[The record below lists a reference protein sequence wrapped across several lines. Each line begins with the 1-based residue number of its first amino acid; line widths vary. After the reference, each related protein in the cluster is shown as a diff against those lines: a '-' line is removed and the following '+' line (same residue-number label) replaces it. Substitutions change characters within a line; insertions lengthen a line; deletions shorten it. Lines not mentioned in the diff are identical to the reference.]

1 MMTPPALRHPLFA
14 RVWFGGVVS
23 AVGTQMSNVAKAWVL
38 YAITGSAVALGI
50 EGLCFSL
57 PIMVLPLLTDPL
69 TDRLPR
75 AAVLQTTMAAEAV
88 MATVLAAT
96 AATGTLRPWMLYLTA
111 ALEAS
116 RLALDIPARTALVA
130 TLVPAADLHSAQSLS
145 SVVYS
150 SSALIGPAV
159 GGVLLA
165 VAGPAPVFG
174 INAVSCVLAL
184 IAFRPV
190 SAQLR
195 LPVKATLD
203 GSSTPRLFDG
213 ARFASRRPE
222 ITRLLVVLFTT
233 STLVIGTETLLPVL
247 DQTRWHGGPIGYGL
261 LRMAPGIAALVT
273 GVFLSVR
280 PQPTRPGRAILLS
293 GIVAGTALVAF
304 PLAPRLWMAFVLL
317 ATGSVAVS
325 AAQVFVLTGLQQ
337 RTPDRF
343 RGAVGGFTA
352 MTQSGFAGIAAAGMA
367 LAAAGIPAPAV
378 VITVAVTTAITAV
391 LAAPLQGIS
400 HDSPL
405 RDSARDTRWRPPP
418 PAGKSPGTR
427 TRPR

>member
-1 MMTPPALRHPLFA
+1 MMAPPALRHPLFV
-14 RVWFGGVVS
+14 RVWAGGVVS

-57 PIMVLPLLTDPL
+57 PIMLLPLLTGPL

-75 AAVLQTTMAAEAV
+75 TAVLQATMAAEAV
-88 MATVLAAT
+88 LATALAAT
-96 AATGTLRPWMLYLTA
+96 AATGTVRPWMLYLTA

-116 RLALDIPARTALVA
+116 RLALDIPARNALIA

-150 SSALIGPAV
+150 SSALIGPAL

-165 VAGPAPVFG
+165 VAGPAPVFAL
-174 INAVSCVLAL
+174 NAVSSVLAL

-190 SAQLR
+190 SARLR
-195 LPVKATLD
+195 QPATAAAD
-203 GSSTPRLFDG
+203 GRSGPPRLFDG
-213 ARFASRRPE
+213 ARFAGRNPA
-222 ITRLLVVLFTT
+222 ILRLLVVLFST

-273 GVFLSVR
+273 GVFLSLR
-280 PQPTRPGRAILLS
+280 PQPASPGRAILLS
-293 GIVAGTALVAF
+293 GIVAGGALVAF
-304 PLAPRLWMAFVLL
+304 PLAPRLWIAFALL
-317 ATGSVAVS
+317 AIGSVAVS
-325 AAQVFVLTGLQQ
+325 AAQVFILTGLQQ
-337 RTPDRF
+337 RTPDRV

-352 MTQSGFAGIAAAGMA
+352 MTQSGFAGVAAAGMA
-367 LAAAGIPAPAV
+367 LGAGGIPAPAV
-378 VITVAVTTAITAV
+378 IIAVAAATAATAV
-391 LAAPLQGIS
+391 LGNPPGRVAT
-400 HDSPL
+400 HD
-405 RDSARDTRWRPPP
+405 AE
-418 PAGKSPGTR
+418 PAGQADAVHPVPGPAKETR
-427 TRPR
+427 AG

>member
-1 MMTPPALRHPLFA
+1 MMAPPALRHPLFV
-14 RVWFGGVVS
+14 RVWAGGIVS
-23 AVGTQMSNVAKAWVL
+23 AVGTQMSNVGKAWVL

-57 PIMVLPLLTDPL
+57 PIMLLPLLTGPL

-88 MATVLAAT
+88 LATALAAT

-116 RLALDIPARTALVA
+116 RLALDIPARNALIA
-130 TLVPAADLHSAQSLS
+130 GLVPAADLHSAQSLS

-150 SSALIGPAV
+150 SSALIGPAL

-165 VAGPAPVFG
+165 VAGPAPVFAL
-174 INAVSCVLAL
+174 NAVSSLLAL

-190 SAQLR
+190 SARLR
-195 LPVKATLD
+195 QPATAKATAPATAPATVD
-203 GSSTPRLFDG
+203 SPSRPPRLFDG
-213 ARFASRRPE
+213 ARFAGRNPA
-222 ITRLLVVLFTT
+222 ILRLLVVLFST

-273 GVFLSVR
+273 GVFLSLR
-280 PQPTRPGRAILLS
+280 PQPASPGRAILLS
-293 GIVAGTALVAF
+293 GVVAGAALVAF
-304 PLAPRLWMAFVLL
+304 PLAPRLWIAFALL
-317 ATGSVAVS
+317 AIGSVAVS
-325 AAQVFVLTGLQQ
+325 AAQVFILTGLQQ
-337 RTPDRF
+337 RTPDRV

-367 LAAAGIPAPAV
+367 LGAGGIPAPAV
-378 VITVAVTTAITAV
+378 IIAVAAATAATAV
-391 LAAPLQGIS
+391 LGNRLQRVAPQDAEPTS
-400 HDSPL
+400 HAD
-405 RDSARDTRWRPPP
+405 
-418 PAGKSPGTR
+418 AG
-427 TRPR
+427 

>member
-1 MMTPPALRHPLFA
+1 MITPPALRHPLFV
-14 RVWFGGVVS
+14 RVWAGGIVS
-23 AVGTQMSNVAKAWVL
+23 AVGTQMSNVAKVWVL
-38 YAITGSAVALGI
+38 YAITGSTVALGI

-57 PIMVLPLLTDPL
+57 PIMLLPLLTGPL

-75 AAVLQTTMAAEAV
+75 AAVLQTTMAVEAV
-88 MATVLAAT
+88 IATVLAVT
-96 AATGTLRPWMLYLTA
+96 TATGTLRPWMLYLTA

-116 RLALDIPARTALVA
+116 RLALDIPARSALIA

-145 SVVYS
+145 AVVYS
-150 SSALIGPAV
+150 SSALIGPAL

-165 VAGPAPVFG
+165 VAGAAPVFA

-190 SAQLR
+190 SAR
-195 LPVKATLD
+195 LGRPSKPALAGT
-203 GSSTPRLFDG
+203 GAAPRLFDG
-213 ARFASRRPE
+213 ARFAARHPE
-222 ITRLLVVLFTT
+222 LIRLLVILFTT

-247 DQTRWHGGPIGYGL
+247 GQTRWHGGPIGYGL

-280 PQPTRPGRAILLS
+280 PPPRSPGRAIRLS
-293 GIVAGTALVAF
+293 GLVAAAALVAF
-304 PLAPRLWMAFVLL
+304 PLAPRLWIAFVLL
-317 ATGSVAVS
+317 AAGSVAVS

-337 RTPDRF
+337 STPDRV

-367 LAAAGIPAPAV
+367 LASAGLPVSAV
-378 VITVAVTTAITAV
+378 IITVAVATAAAAV
-391 LAAPLQGIS
+391 LGTSLKDVRDDGSRFA
-400 HDSPL
+400 
-405 RDSARDTRWRPPP
+405 DSADPGRRP
-418 PAGKSPGTR
+418 AT
-427 TRPR
+427 

>member
-1 MMTPPALRHPLFA
+1 MIAPPALHHPLFV
-14 RVWFGGVVS
+14 RVWAGGIVS

-57 PIMVLPLLTDPL
+57 PIMLLPLLTGPL

-75 AAVLQTTMAAEAV
+75 TAVLQTTMAAEAV
-88 MATVLAAT
+88 MATVLAVT
-96 AATGTLRPWMLYLTA
+96 AATGTLQPWMLYLTA

-116 RLALDIPARTALVA
+116 RLALDIPARTALTA

-145 SVVYS
+145 AVVYS
-150 SSALIGPAV
+150 ASALIGPAL
-159 GGVLLA
+159 GGVVLA
-165 VAGPAPVFG
+165 VAGPAPVFAL
-174 INAVSCVLAL
+174 NAVSCVLAL

-195 LPVKATLD
+195 QPAKPTLD
-203 GSSTPRLFDG
+203 GLSAAPRLFDG
-213 ARFASRRPE
+213 ARFAARHSQL
-222 ITRLLVVLFTT
+222 IRLLVVLFTT

-247 DQTRWHGGPIGYGL
+247 DQTRWHGGPVGYGL

-280 PQPTRPGRAILLS
+280 PQPRSPGRAILLS
-293 GIVAGTALVAF
+293 GIVAGAALVAF
-304 PLAPRLWMAFVLL
+304 PLAPRLWIAFVLL
-317 ATGSVAVS
+317 AAGSVAVS

-337 RTPDRF
+337 HIPDQL

-352 MTQSGFAGIAAAGMA
+352 MTQSGFAGVAAAGMA
-367 LAAAGIPAPAV
+367 LAAADLPVTAV
-378 VITVAVTTAITAV
+378 IVTVAVATATAAV
-391 LAAPLQGIS
+391 LGAPLKGVPS
-400 HDSPL
+400 NDSRL
-405 RDSARDTRWRPPP
+405 ADHVD
-418 PAGKSPGTR
+418 PAGG
-427 TRPR
+427 RPSG